1 MAPADC
7 ELQRAEIF
15 DTTYHFE
22 IPPFWLRLSTSM
34 LSLSC
39 FKHWETFVLQHRKL
53 FGSFGC
59 FFFSCLI
66 DFGGRHFE
74 SREGVGRVCS
84 HRLLVI
90 IHHALMTCA
99 DVHESPSQARL
110 HLRLLVRVYLHLHR
124 PLSLGGHV
132 ETRGNKASLGQT
144 RIQCETYRARTKLFI
159 LLRLK
164 MAAV

>member
-1 MAPADC
+1 MSYR
-7 ELQRAEIF
+7 ELKFLTQLTILKSHRFGYVFPHLCFRYLVLNIGK
-15 DTTYHFE
+15 
-22 IPPFWLRLSTSM
+22 RLSYSTGN
-34 LSLSC
+34 SLAASA
-39 FKHWETFVLQHRKL
+39 V
-53 FGSFGC
+53 
-59 FFFSCLI
+59 FFFSCRI

-110 HLRLLVRVYLHLHR
+110 HLRLLVRVLLHLHR
-124 PLSLGGHV
+124 PFSLGGHV
-132 ETRGNKASLGQT
+132 ETRGKKASLGQT
-144 RIQCETYRARTKLFI
+144 RIQGEAYRAKTKLFI